1 MATASIDSWSHC
13 CASVLDAST
22 PSELVHLLEK
32 MRKLIDNEWSLAK
45 KIEPKRF
52 ILLVRDQKNQHK
64 RRSGQEKVR
73 KSTTVALTCSI
84 SFEHVFLLLQWQK
97 PSESYCSSCETF
109 ATLQRQKL
117 GERGKALLGIAQ
129 APRAPDLA
137 PHTSSSSEE
146 EDSSSGDEVESSSE
160 ESEIRSRSFS
170 RRCSVISPYVRY

>member
-45 KIEPKRF
+45 KIEPKDLFSLCVTKKSAQAEVWTREGEEEHNSGIDMFYF
-52 ILLVRDQKNQHK
+52 IRTCV
-64 RRSGQEKVR
+64 SPPA
-73 KSTTVALTCSI
+73 VAEA
-84 SFEHVFLLLQWQK
+84 FRELLLFLRDVRNT
-97 PSESYCSSCETF
+97 S
-109 ATLQRQKL
+109 AAKL

-129 APRAPDLA
+129 AARAPDLA